1 MGTPLMVC
9 ARDQWTSCSF
19 CMHAH
24 IKREIVRLDLFGSYS
39 TEAKSAASVSSFAM
53 SACHVDS
60 TFIELPHVHL
70 LKKVNCLNRSLNL
83 IFFFSLLFV
92 FFWQTI
98 GEVDRAGNF
107 LLLTYSQWR
116 FFPLVLPQ
124 VSPFCYFPSPIAVRP
139 HPQ

>member
-53 SACHVDS
+53 NACHVDS

-83 IFFFSLLFV
+83 IFFSLCSSSFFGKQLVRSIELAIFSCSRTVSGVFSLLFSLK
-92 FFWQTI
+92 FHLFAI
-98 GEVDRAGNF
+98 SP
-107 LLLTYSQWR
+107 LL
-116 FFPLVLPQ
+116 
-124 VSPFCYFPSPIAVRP
+124 
-139 HPQ
+139 